1 MVFTTLSTSNNKQ
14 RAFVTRDLTL
24 LRRNT
29 ASLISMFVV
38 PPLFLLCLVAVFG
51 YSSDKIGFDYV
62 GFILAGCLFQAAMF
76 TAAASSMA
84 VAIDIDAGLVERV
97 RVLPGSVG
105 GFLVG
110 RLITDAIRMAGST
123 LTLFGTAW
131 LCGLNITW
139 EKVGWTVLWSM
150 IIACALSL
158 VTDGCVL
165 WARRPVELASVIQSL
180 EMLLLMFSTAFI
192 PATSVS
198 GTLRDVVVHMPF
210 SPLIGLIRTGNPT
223 DLATKDAWEA
233 FAWLVTI
240 TILGITLTIRRF
252 SARRDS

>member
-105 GFLVG
+105 GHTHGWFYSHTFWH
-110 RLITDAIRMAGST
+110 RLAMRIKYDMGKSRLDHIMVHDYCLRAIISHRRLRPMGPST
-123 LTLFGTAW
+123 SRTSISHSIIRNAATY
-131 LCGLNITW
+131 
-139 EKVGWTVLWSM
+139 VLHCIHS
-150 IIACALSL
+150 CNLS
-158 VTDGCVL
+158 VRNT
-165 WARRPVELASVIQSL
+165 P
-180 EMLLLMFSTAFI
+180 
-192 PATSVS
+192 
-198 GTLRDVVVHMPF
+198 
-210 SPLIGLIRTGNPT
+210 
-223 DLATKDAWEA
+223 
-233 FAWLVTI
+233 
-240 TILGITLTIRRF
+240 
-252 SARRDS
+252 